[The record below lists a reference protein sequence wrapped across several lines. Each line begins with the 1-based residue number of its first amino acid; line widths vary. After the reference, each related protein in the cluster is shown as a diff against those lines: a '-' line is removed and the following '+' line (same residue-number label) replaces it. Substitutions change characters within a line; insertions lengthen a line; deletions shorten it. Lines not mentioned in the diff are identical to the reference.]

1 MRQEDEK
8 KILQEVYR
16 NARTDLDVIDAVLAK
31 VYDEEL
37 AYDLNLKAAKM
48 REFLRRSSDRLNQC
62 GNPFPETGRN
72 GTAGNVRKVTT
83 RVRTM
88 LHGETVQVARMMQE
102 GSKKGAESLKN
113 AVHRY
118 RNAGIY
124 ATELAKEMIDFEEET
139 LRKLRSYQDS

>member
-8 KILQEVYR
+8 KVLQEVYR

-62 GNPFPETGRN
+62 GDPFPETGR
-72 GTAGNVRKVTT
+72 GTAGSVRKVTT

-88 LHGETVQVARMMQE
+88 LHGETVHVARMMQE